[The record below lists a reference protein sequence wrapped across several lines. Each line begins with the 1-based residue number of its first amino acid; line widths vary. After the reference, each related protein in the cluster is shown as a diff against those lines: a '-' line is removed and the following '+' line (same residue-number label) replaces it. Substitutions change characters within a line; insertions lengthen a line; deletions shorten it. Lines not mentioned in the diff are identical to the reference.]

1 MCYSRFVPSPEAT
14 WLVYEAGIGGN
25 GRCTAAWADA
35 PAEELRVLF
44 RHLRLLVAAGHPPDR
59 EKLQRV
65 SLAVGRCRLDD
76 GQVIAI
82 HELKS
87 KPTHWRTY
95 YIADPAARH
104 FHLLHTVAKK
114 TRRADSEDIR
124 RACAVATRLQ
134 RGDYASL
141 RVDIPPA

>member
-1 MCYSRFVPSPEAT
+1 MRYSHLVASTEAG
-14 WLVYEAGIGGN
+14 WFVYEAASGGS

-35 PAEELRVLF
+35 PIEELRVLF
-44 RHLRLLVAAGHPPDR
+44 RHLRLLAVAGHPPDR

-76 GQVIAI
+76 GQVIAV

-95 YIADPAARH
+95 YIADPATRH

-114 TRRADSEDIR
+114 ARRADPEDIR
-124 RACAVATRLQ
+124 RACAVATRLR
-134 RGDYASL
+134 RGDYIPL